1 MYLTLNSQMSKS
13 KILLVEDEE
22 SIAEVV
28 SFNLELEG
36 YAISWVSDGRDVLQ
50 TFGEETYDLVILDV
64 MLPGIDGYELCKQ
77 IRSKDVNVP
86 ILFLTARSTPDDIV
100 HGLRIGGDDYLVK
113 PFNLEEFLLRVSKL
127 LLRAGKGKDTVL
139 SSSYSIG
146 AGTINFD
153 SYQGTSES
161 GEVEDFSLNELAV
174 LRMLIENKNTALSRV
189 DIINRIWGPD
199 APTSNRTID
208 NFILKFRK
216 HFEPDAKNPTHFKSV
231 RGVGYMLSF

>member
-1 MYLTLNSQMSKS
+1 MLKS

-36 YAISWVSDGRDVLQ
+36 YACSWVSDGLKVMRA
-50 TFGEETYDLVILDV
+50 FEEETYDLVILDV
-64 MLPGIDGYELCKQ
+64 MLPGLDGYELCKQ
-77 IRSKDVNVP
+77 IRAKNVNIP

-100 HGLRIGGDDYLVK
+100 YGLRIGADDYLAK
-113 PFNLEEFLLRVSKL
+113 PFNLEEFLLRVTKL
-127 LLRAGKGKDTVL
+127 LLRSGKNALHNINKE
-139 SSSYSIG
+139 YKIG
-146 AGTINFD
+146 GGTINFD
-153 SYQGTSES
+153 SYHGVSQN

-174 LRMLIENKNTALSRV
+174 LRMLIENKNITISRS
-189 DIINRIWGPD
+189 DIINGIWGPD

-216 HFEPDAKNPTHFKSV
+216 HFEPDPKNPIHFKSV
-231 RGVGYMLSF
+231 RGVGYILEF